1 MNLSKL
7 LDLREVDVDCLTLGQ
22 YMQPTRRHLK
32 VRTYH
37 LDSLHFRFLLQFD
50 NDVPK
55 VDVDCIC
62 RHSALTCD
70 FIVFC
75 IFVTHFYVY
84 ANPMAAGGIMFLTCL
99 LASICEIFTD

>member
-7 LDLREVDVDCLTLGQ
+7 LDLREIGVGCLTLGQ

-70 FIVFC
+70 FIVFVLHIC
-75 IFVTHFYVY
+75 YSFLCLCQSCGCWRHYVFDLS
-84 ANPMAAGGIMFLTCL
+84 ACL
-99 LASICEIFTD
+99 YLPNIH